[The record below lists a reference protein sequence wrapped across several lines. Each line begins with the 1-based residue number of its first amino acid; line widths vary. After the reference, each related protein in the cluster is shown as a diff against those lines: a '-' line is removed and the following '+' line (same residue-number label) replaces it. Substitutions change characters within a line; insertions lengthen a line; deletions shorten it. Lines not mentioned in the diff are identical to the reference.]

1 MGKGTRHSPASQASR
16 RESSSRAKVYHRA
29 ELASSRLSQRAPA
42 PAPNLV
48 RVSSGSD
55 WHLRAK
61 DTRPGLSSAFA
72 AENSWQRLWRGVS
85 LRCSPFGDDNL
96 FQLALKKTP
105 ESTGECSLDRD
116 VERGEGRDKFHEDL
130 APAGDDSSPCFLDLI

>member
-1 MGKGTRHSPASQASR
+1 MGKGTRHSPASHASR

-42 PAPNLV
+42 PAPNLA

-72 AENSWQRLWRGVS
+72 AENSWQRLWRGGS
-85 LRCSPFGDDNL
+85 LRCSPFGNQNHFD
-96 FQLALKKTP
+96 LALREKKRLNAQANAALTVM
-105 ESTGECSLDRD
+105 STEEKEGTIFTKTLRQLVTILLRASL
-116 VERGEGRDKFHEDL
+116 
-130 APAGDDSSPCFLDLI
+130 I